1 MNDMKKMKEY
11 WKSLVEE
18 KGKKKAMGTVALLC
32 IVFVGLICIPVYGSM
47 RNTSNKEESIDY
59 LSYVDGLKNW
69 EVEIGEEVD
78 FLEDVTWDKEFIQD
92 VTVDD
97 DDVDLE
103 KEGTYSIVYIV
114 DVKQDGVKD
123 LKSKKSVKV
132 VKAEEKK
139 ETKEEKEETSDKQEK
154 EDSSKEESKVQEAT
168 EQKQA
173 NEKVSSNKVS
183 SSSQSK
189 PSENVQKGESKP
201 AHQHNWV
208 EQTKTVHHNAVTEQ
222 QWIVD
227 VPAYTE
233 ERTICNQCGQD
244 ISGFAAQ
251 HLLDNMPNCFSYGSQ
266 WVPVPE
272 QGHYETVT
280 VQEAWDEQV
289 VTGYRCSQCGE
300 TK

>member
-1 MNDMKKMKEY
+1 MKKMKEY
-11 WKSLVEE
+11 WQSYVE
-18 KGKKKAMGTVALLC
+18 KNGKKKAVATIVLLC
-32 IVFVGLICIPVYGSM
+32 VVLAGLICIPVYMSL
-47 RNTSNKEESIDY
+47 TTTKEQKETIDY

-69 EVEIGEEVD
+69 EVEIGDETN
-78 FLEDVTWDKEFIQD
+78 FLEDVTWDKDYIAK

-97 DDVDLE
+97 EDVDLE
-103 KEGTYSIVYIV
+103 KEGTYTIVYTI
-114 DVKQDGVKD
+114 DVKKEGVNA
-123 LKSKKSVKV
+123 LKSKKTVDVIQSKN
-132 VKAEEKK
+132 KEEKK
-139 ETKEEKEETSDKQEK
+139 EDSSAEKEEKEETKTESASNQNKKADSSSKK
-154 EDSSKEESKVQEAT
+154 NVDSSK
-168 EQKQA
+168 
-173 NEKVSSNKVS
+173 SNS
-183 SSSQSK
+183 SSSQS
-189 PSENVQKGESKP
+189 SGSSQKGESQ
-201 AHQHNWV
+201 ASHQHNWV

-266 WVPVPE
+266 WVTVPE

-289 VTGYRCSQCGE
+289 VTGYRCSQCGA